1 MQNVGQEIACLVI
14 ILGASAVGQ
23 PALAN
28 DRADASDQD
37 ASDAGRCDSAG
48 LVDSDMGIGHLPN
61 LAPGDGGTANV
72 EDAAPPQNGGLQA
85 ELLPDGISQPPNTPG
100 AENRKISPNLVAHS
114 ASETGLSEHTE
125 DLPIVAARAVRAPAK
140 RVPVPGPM
148 ADVGVPDGLIGRGA
162 GCGLRLA
169 VERIA
174 SVTAGE
180 EA

>member
-28 DRADASDQD
+28 HRADASDQD
-37 ASDAGRCDSAG
+37 ASDAGRRDSAG

-100 AENRKISPNLVAHS
+100 AENRRSRPTSWRTPLRRRAYPSIPKTCQSWLRARCVLQPSACRSLVPWLMS
-114 ASETGLSEHTE
+114 VCQMGSS
-125 DLPIVAARAVRAPAK
+125 
-140 RVPVPGPM
+140 
-148 ADVGVPDGLIGRGA
+148 
-162 GCGLRLA
+162 A
-169 VERIA
+169 VELGAAYGWRWN
-174 SVTAGE
+174 E
-180 EA
+180 